1 MRKEVVMEILLGVM
15 TKFWLIFSSF
25 FGWVFGVL
33 SVLMAFLLPLK
44 ASFIILSVII
54 GLDFI
59 FGIWASYVI
68 KKPITSSKAKATF
81 VKALFYAVVLSVM
94 FVIENYFGIAII
106 YKVLFGI
113 ACLIELYSVIAN
125 MLIIKPDMKLLK
137 LLKVLII
144 DEIANKLKKSNKDIN
159 DILNEN

>member
-15 TKFWLIFSSF
+15 TKIGVIFSSF
-25 FGWVFGVL
+25 FGWIFGIISIL
-33 SVLMAFLLPLK
+33 LAFLLPLK

-59 FGIWASYVI
+59 FGIWASWKI

-81 VKALFYAVVLSVM
+81 IKALFYAIVLSVM
-94 FVIENYFGIAII
+94 FAIENYFGIAIV
-106 YKVLFGI
+106 YKVLFGV

-144 DEIANKLKKSNKDIN
+144 DEIANKLKKSDKDIN

>member
-15 TKFWLIFSSF
+15 TKVGLIFSSF
-25 FGWVFGVL
+25 FGWIFGIISIL
-33 SVLMAFLLPLK
+33 LAFLLPLK

-59 FGIWASYVI
+59 FGIWASWKI

-81 VKALFYAVVLSVM
+81 IKALFYAIVLSVM
-94 FVIENYFGIAII
+94 FAIENYFGIAIV
-106 YKVLFGI
+106 YKVLFGV

-144 DEIANKLKKSNKDIN
+144 DEIANKLKKSDKDIN